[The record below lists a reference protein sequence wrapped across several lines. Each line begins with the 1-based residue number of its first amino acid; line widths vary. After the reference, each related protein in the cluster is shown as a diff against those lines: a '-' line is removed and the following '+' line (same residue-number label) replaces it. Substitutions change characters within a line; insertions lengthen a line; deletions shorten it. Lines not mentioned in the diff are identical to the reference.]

1 MQCDFITVTD
11 LLMNNMSSSVTM
23 NYNNLLNMLFG
34 SYLADTHLYAFE
46 RPVTSKL
53 HSGKIRIDPA
63 LSEFYVNAERS
74 VMCSD
79 IKELLQYIFDKPNAY
94 KELYELI
101 LYDDSLSVPMRK
113 NVLGR
118 VSAQYSDDTSLVN
131 MIYEAVYIAVTRQYE
146 NSGSGYVALRYTSD
160 ISLIGD
166 ALFANSEYVSHCD
179 HFCGRDAELDEL
191 HAMVQDNSSVIVT
204 GMAGIGKSELV
215 RAYAQIHK
223 SEYSHFGYYFYKGSL
238 KSIIANI
245 ISNPVIMDEDLRYR
259 KNLELLS
266 SLGESAL
273 LIIDSINITPE
284 DDDCFDEIL
293 DAGCK
298 VIFVSNYCYDD
309 YCTYDLKEFRSADIS
324 LELIRKFYD
333 YKPDERDALF
343 SILTAVGNH
352 TFCVYLHARV
362 MGKGLY
368 SPKTLAKKLRYDNGF
383 WSIAERFAATKDK
396 HSKKK
401 TYYDHIRDLFHI
413 MDIPERHRQILTMM
427 IVAPYQGV
435 RKDFMAKLMGLRS
448 MVIIEDLIEVGL
460 IQEYDNG
467 KITLQTI
474 IRELVK
480 SELEPDSDNCAPLI
494 GSIRAVCLNE
504 ALTMDIET
512 DRMHDI
518 IAVAIQ
524 KINFRPMDRYVPFLH
539 DCYKFSDRFGI
550 SYYTSFLISQE
561 KGLHNSRDAKQNTF
575 VLSDEASFEMMQ
587 GNRDKAIE
595 LQEKAVRRSQEC
607 DDIMLQANTV
617 NTYGYY
623 LNLADRKEEALKAM
637 QTGMALLSKLDDDG
651 TFYFDK
657 YRAIINYADLLF
669 SLGQTDEAIR
679 NVSSAEKSLQE
690 YGLQNTEIFA
700 DCLYTL
706 GLYHVCQNDTSAGN
720 ELVGAFHIFIDLY
733 GRDSDFIQT
742 RVAEVRGYIENAH
755 NSIIQNDQLKQL
767 LGE

>member
-1 MQCDFITVTD
+1 
-11 LLMNNMSSSVTM
+11 
-23 NYNNLLNMLFG
+23 
-34 SYLADTHLYAFE
+34 
-46 RPVTSKL
+46 
-53 HSGKIRIDPA
+53 
-63 LSEFYVNAERS
+63 
-74 VMCSD
+74 
-79 IKELLQYIFDKPNAY
+79 
-94 KELYELI
+94 
-101 LYDDSLSVPMRK
+101 MRK
-113 NVLGR
+113 SVLGR
-118 VSAQYSDDTSLVN
+118 VAMQYSNDTSLVN
-131 MIYEAVYIAVTRQYE
+131 MIYEAVCIAVTRQYE
-146 NSGSGYVALRYTSD
+146 NSGAGYVALRYTSN

-166 ALFANSEYVSHCD
+166 ALFANSEYVSPCD
-179 HFCGRDAELDEL
+179 YFCGRDAELDEL

-245 ISNPVIMDEDLRYR
+245 ISNPVLMDEYFRYR

-273 LIIDSINITPE
+273 LVIDSNNITPE
-284 DDDCFDEIL
+284 DDDCFEEVL
-293 DAGCK
+293 NAGCK
-298 VIFVSNYCYDD
+298 VIFVSNYCYDG

-343 SILTAVGNH
+343 SILTAVSNH
-352 TFCVYLHARV
+352 TFCVYLHAKV
-362 MGKGLY
+362 MGKRLY
-368 SPKTLAKKLRYDNGF
+368 TPKTLAKKLRYDNGF

-401 TYYDHIRDLFHI
+401 TYYDHIRELFHI

-480 SELEPDSDNCAPLI
+480 SELEPDSDNCALLI
-494 GSIRAVCLNE
+494 GSIRSVCLNE
-504 ALTMDIET
+504 ALIMDIEI
-512 DRMHDI
+512 DRIHDI
-518 IAVAIQ
+518 ISSAIQ
-524 KINFRPMDRYVPFLH
+524 NINFSPFDRYVPFLH

-550 SYYTSFLISQE
+550 SYYTGFLISQE

-587 GNRDKAIE
+587 GNRDKALE

-623 LNLADRKEEALKAM
+623 LNLANRKEEALKAM
-637 QTGMALLSKLDDDG
+637 QTGMALFDRLDDDCA
-651 TFYFDK
+651 FYFDK

-679 NVSSAEKSLQE
+679 KVSSAEKSLQE
-690 YGLQNTEIFA
+690 YGLQNTEIYA
-700 DCLYTL
+700 DCLYSL
-706 GLYHVCQNDTSAGN
+706 GLYHVCLNDTSAGD
-720 ELVGAFHIFIDLY
+720 ELVSAFRIFIDLY
-733 GRDSDFIQT
+733 GRDSDFVQA
-742 RVAEVRGYIENAH
+742 RAAELQSYIETAH
-755 NSIIQNDQLKQL
+755 INLTDYEPLKQL

>member
-1 MQCDFITVTD
+1 
-11 LLMNNMSSSVTM
+11 
-23 NYNNLLNMLFG
+23 
-34 SYLADTHLYAFE
+34 
-46 RPVTSKL
+46 
-53 HSGKIRIDPA
+53 
-63 LSEFYVNAERS
+63 
-74 VMCSD
+74 
-79 IKELLQYIFDKPNAY
+79 
-94 KELYELI
+94 
-101 LYDDSLSVPMRK
+101 MRK
-113 NVLGR
+113 SVLGR
-118 VSAQYSDDTSLVN
+118 VAMQYSNDTSLVN
-131 MIYEAVYIAVTRQYE
+131 MIYEAVCIAVTRQYE
-146 NSGSGYVALRYTSD
+146 NSGAGYVALRYTSN

-166 ALFANSEYVSHCD
+166 ALFANSEYVSPCD
-179 HFCGRDAELDEL
+179 YFCGRDAELDEL

-245 ISNPVIMDEDLRYR
+245 ISNPVLMDEYFRYR

-273 LIIDSINITPE
+273 LVIDSNNITPE
-284 DDDCFDEIL
+284 DDDCFEEVL
-293 DAGCK
+293 NAGCK
-298 VIFVSNYCYDD
+298 VIFVSNYCYDG

-343 SILTAVGNH
+343 SILTAVSNH

-362 MGKGLY
+362 MGKRLY
-368 SPKTLAKKLRYDNGF
+368 TPKTLAKKLRYDNGF

-401 TYYDHIRDLFHI
+401 TYYDHIRELFHI

-480 SELEPDSDNCAPLI
+480 SELEPDSDNCALLI
-494 GSIRAVCLNE
+494 GSIRSVCLNE
-504 ALTMDIET
+504 ALIMDIEI
-512 DRMHDI
+512 DRIHDI
-518 IAVAIQ
+518 ISSAIQ
-524 KINFRPMDRYVPFLH
+524 NINFSPFDRYVPFLH

-550 SYYTSFLISQE
+550 SYYTGFLISLE

-587 GNRDKAIE
+587 GNRDKALE

-623 LNLADRKEEALKAM
+623 LNLANRKEEALKAM
-637 QTGMALLSKLDDDG
+637 QTGMALFDRLDDDCA
-651 TFYFDK
+651 FYFDK

-679 NVSSAEKSLQE
+679 KVSSAEKSLQE
-690 YGLQNTEIFA
+690 YGLQNTEIYA
-700 DCLYTL
+700 DCLYSL
-706 GLYHVCQNDTSAGN
+706 GLYHVCLNDTSAGD
-720 ELVGAFHIFIDLY
+720 ELVSAFRIFIDLY
-733 GRDSDFIQT
+733 GRDSDFVQA
-742 RVAEVRGYIENAH
+742 RAAELQSYIETAH
-755 NSIIQNDQLKQL
+755 INLTDYEPLKQL

>member
-1 MQCDFITVTD
+1 
-11 LLMNNMSSSVTM
+11 
-23 NYNNLLNMLFG
+23 
-34 SYLADTHLYAFE
+34 
-46 RPVTSKL
+46 
-53 HSGKIRIDPA
+53 
-63 LSEFYVNAERS
+63 
-74 VMCSD
+74 MCSD
-79 IKELLQYIFDKPNAY
+79 IKELLQYIFDKPNTY

-113 NVLGR
+113 SVLGR
-118 VSAQYSDDTSLVN
+118 VAMQYSNDTSLVN
-131 MIYEAVYIAVTRQYE
+131 MIYEAVCIAVTRQYE
-146 NSGSGYVALRYTSD
+146 NSGAGYVALRYTSN

-166 ALFANSEYVSHCD
+166 ALFANSEYVSPCD
-179 HFCGRDAELDEL
+179 YFCGRDAELDEL

-245 ISNPVIMDEDLRYR
+245 ISNPVLMDEYFRYR

-273 LIIDSINITPE
+273 LVIDSNNITPE
-284 DDDCFDEIL
+284 DDDCFEEVL
-293 DAGCK
+293 NAGCK
-298 VIFVSNYCYDD
+298 VIFVSNYCYDG

-343 SILTAVGNH
+343 SILTAVSNH

-362 MGKGLY
+362 MGKRLY
-368 SPKTLAKKLRYDNGF
+368 TPKTLAKKLRYDNGF

-401 TYYDHIRDLFHI
+401 TYYDHIRELFHI

-480 SELEPDSDNCAPLI
+480 SELEPDSDNCALLI
-494 GSIRAVCLNE
+494 GSIRSVCLNE
-504 ALTMDIET
+504 ALIMDIEI
-512 DRMHDI
+512 DRIHDI
-518 IAVAIQ
+518 ISSAIQ
-524 KINFRPMDRYVPFLH
+524 NINFSPFDRYVPFLH

-550 SYYTSFLISQE
+550 SYYTGFLISQE

-587 GNRDKAIE
+587 GNRDKALE

-623 LNLADRKEEALKAM
+623 LNLANRKEEALKAM
-637 QTGMALLSKLDDDG
+637 QTGMALFDRLDDDCA
-651 TFYFDK
+651 FYFDK

-679 NVSSAEKSLQE
+679 KVSSAEKSLQE
-690 YGLQNTEIFA
+690 YGLQNTEIYA
-700 DCLYTL
+700 DCLYSL
-706 GLYHVCQNDTSAGN
+706 GLYHVCLNDTSAGD
-720 ELVGAFHIFIDLY
+720 ELVSAFRIFIDLY
-733 GRDSDFIQT
+733 GRDSDFVQA
-742 RVAEVRGYIENAH
+742 RAAELQSYIETAH
-755 NSIIQNDQLKQL
+755 INLTDYEPLKQL

>member
-1 MQCDFITVTD
+1 
-11 LLMNNMSSSVTM
+11 
-23 NYNNLLNMLFG
+23 
-34 SYLADTHLYAFE
+34 
-46 RPVTSKL
+46 
-53 HSGKIRIDPA
+53 
-63 LSEFYVNAERS
+63 
-74 VMCSD
+74 
-79 IKELLQYIFDKPNAY
+79 
-94 KELYELI
+94 
-101 LYDDSLSVPMRK
+101 MRK
-113 NVLGR
+113 SVLGR
-118 VSAQYSDDTSLVN
+118 VAMQYSNDTSLVN
-131 MIYEAVYIAVTRQYE
+131 MIYEAVCIAVTRQYE
-146 NSGSGYVALRYTSD
+146 NSGAGYVALRYTSN

-166 ALFANSEYVSHCD
+166 ALFANSEYVSPCD
-179 HFCGRDAELDEL
+179 YFCGRDAELDEL

-245 ISNPVIMDEDLRYR
+245 ISNPVLMDEYFRYR

-273 LIIDSINITPE
+273 LVIDSNNITPE
-284 DDDCFDEIL
+284 DDDCFEEVL
-293 DAGCK
+293 NAGCK
-298 VIFVSNYCYDD
+298 VIFVSNYCYDG

-343 SILTAVGNH
+343 SILTAVSNH

-362 MGKGLY
+362 MGKRLY
-368 SPKTLAKKLRYDNGF
+368 TPKTLAKKLRYDNGF

-401 TYYDHIRDLFHI
+401 TYYDHIRELFHI

-480 SELEPDSDNCAPLI
+480 SELEPDSDNCALLI
-494 GSIRAVCLNE
+494 GSIRSVCLNE
-504 ALTMDIET
+504 ALIMDIEI
-512 DRMHDI
+512 DRIHDI
-518 IAVAIQ
+518 ISSAIQ
-524 KINFRPMDRYVPFLH
+524 NINFSPFDRYVPFLH

-550 SYYTSFLISQE
+550 SYYTGFLISQE

-587 GNRDKAIE
+587 GNRDKALE

-623 LNLADRKEEALKAM
+623 LNLANRKEEALKAM
-637 QTGMALLSKLDDDG
+637 QTGMALFDRLDDDCA
-651 TFYFDK
+651 FYFDK

-679 NVSSAEKSLQE
+679 KVSSAEKSLQE
-690 YGLQNTEIFA
+690 YGLQNTEIYA
-700 DCLYTL
+700 DCLYSL
-706 GLYHVCQNDTSAGN
+706 GLYHVCLNDTSAGD
-720 ELVGAFHIFIDLY
+720 ELVSAFRIFIDLY
-733 GRDSDFIQT
+733 GRDSDFVQA
-742 RVAEVRGYIENAH
+742 RAAELQSYIETAH
-755 NSIIQNDQLKQL
+755 INLTDYEPLKQL

>member
-1 MQCDFITVTD
+1 
-11 LLMNNMSSSVTM
+11 
-23 NYNNLLNMLFG
+23 
-34 SYLADTHLYAFE
+34 
-46 RPVTSKL
+46 
-53 HSGKIRIDPA
+53 
-63 LSEFYVNAERS
+63 
-74 VMCSD
+74 
-79 IKELLQYIFDKPNAY
+79 
-94 KELYELI
+94 
-101 LYDDSLSVPMRK
+101 MRK
-113 NVLGR
+113 SVLGR
-118 VSAQYSDDTSLVN
+118 VAMQYSNDTSLVN
-131 MIYEAVYIAVTRQYE
+131 MIYEAVCIAVTRQYE
-146 NSGSGYVALRYTSD
+146 NSGAGYVALRYTSN

-166 ALFANSEYVSHCD
+166 ALFANSEYVSPCD
-179 HFCGRDAELDEL
+179 YFCGRDAELDEL

-245 ISNPVIMDEDLRYR
+245 ISNPVLMDEYFRYR

-273 LIIDSINITPE
+273 LVIDSNNITPE
-284 DDDCFDEIL
+284 DDDCFEEVL
-293 DAGCK
+293 NAGCK
-298 VIFVSNYCYDD
+298 VIFVSNYCYDG

-343 SILTAVGNH
+343 SILTAVSNH

-362 MGKGLY
+362 MGKRLY
-368 SPKTLAKKLRYDNGF
+368 TPKTLAKKLRYDNGF

-401 TYYDHIRDLFHI
+401 TYYDHIRELFHI

-480 SELEPDSDNCAPLI
+480 SELEPDSDNCALLI
-494 GSIRAVCLNE
+494 GSIRSVCLNE
-504 ALTMDIET
+504 ALIMDIEI
-512 DRMHDI
+512 DRIHDI
-518 IAVAIQ
+518 ISSAIQ
-524 KINFRPMDRYVPFLH
+524 NINFSPFDRYVPFLH

-550 SYYTSFLISQE
+550 SYYTGFLISQE

-587 GNRDKAIE
+587 GNLDKALE

-623 LNLADRKEEALKAM
+623 LNLANRKEEALKAM
-637 QTGMALLSKLDDDG
+637 QTGMALFDRLDDDCA
-651 TFYFDK
+651 FYFDK

-679 NVSSAEKSLQE
+679 KVSSAEKSLQE
-690 YGLQNTEIFA
+690 YGLQNTEIYA
-700 DCLYTL
+700 DCLYSL
-706 GLYHVCQNDTSAGN
+706 GLYHVCLNDTSAGD
-720 ELVGAFHIFIDLY
+720 ELVSAFRIFIDLY
-733 GRDSDFIQT
+733 GRDSDFVQA
-742 RVAEVRGYIENAH
+742 RAAELQSYIETAH
-755 NSIIQNDQLKQL
+755 INLTDYEPLKQL